1 MAKQQLSR
9 QAFGVPSLAT
19 ADAIDASDKCA
30 ALDAAHY
37 RLSSRMRELEGQFE
51 AKASE
56 LRDAYLG
63 EVAAIHEGEAA

>member
-1 MAKQQLSR
+1 MKNSLTKS
-9 QAFGVPSLAT
+9 AFGVPSVET
-19 ADAIDASDKCA
+19 ASRIDNSDKCA

-56 LRDAYLG
+56 LREAYLG
-63 EVAAIHEGEAA
+63 EVATIHGEAA

>member
-1 MAKQQLSR
+1 MNR
-9 QAFGVPSLAT
+9 QVSKSVLGVPWLAT
-19 ADAIDASDKCA
+19 AEAIDNSDKCA

-56 LRDAYLG
+56 LREAYLG
-63 EVAAIHEGEAA
+63 EVADIHGEAA